1 ARGGAGG
8 VGQLMAQTRICD
20 SRSLYDIRD
29 KNAFDSTAKTMTS
42 MKPTIYRRYGKRLFD
57 LALTLPLLI
66 LLAPVLVVAAI
77 VVRLG
82 LGRGILFK
90 QSRPGLHGKPFVLY
104 KFRTMVDAYDG
115 DGKLLPD
122 E

>member
-1 ARGGAGG
+1 
-8 VGQLMAQTRICD
+8 
-20 SRSLYDIRD
+20 
-29 KNAFDSTAKTMTS
+29 STPKTMTS

-66 LLAPVLVVAAI
+66 LLAPALAVAAI

-104 KFRTMVDAYDG
+104 KFRTMVDAYD
-115 DGKLLPD
+115 DEGKLLPD
-122 E
+122 EERLTTLGCWLRRLSIDELPQLWNVVRGDIS